1 MLLLL
6 FRGEWILFNCFHRDV
21 KSKVIKMKK
30 GVEQQQQQQRHNKSF
45 LQNKLQGMF

>member
-30 GVEQQQQQQRHNKSF
+30 GVQQQRHNKSF